1 MVSIAKFNQ
10 ACSQFNVFLSNEE
23 IRKLAQL
30 SSQDEGSLD
39 ASIVSNAGANLASEV
54 NYLRLSRALGLH
66 KNSLNLIQSN
76 NL

>member
-1 MVSIAKFNQ
+1 M
-10 ACSQFNVFLSNEE
+10 FLSNEE

-30 SSQDEGSLD
+30 SSQDDGSLD

>member
-1 MVSIAKFNQ
+1 M
-10 ACSQFNVFLSNEE
+10 FLSNEE

>member
-1 MVSIAKFNQ
+1 
-10 ACSQFNVFLSNEE
+10 VFLSNEE

-30 SSQDEGSLD
+30 SSQDDGSLD